1 MKNSCKITFE
11 GLNVARFV
19 AKLTASDTPIFSV
32 ERHGKAWTVEV
43 GASHAKQTVA
53 LIREKCYNITNI
65 EYFGVTAATKF
76 IKKRFILPIVCL
88 LCVVLLFLSSQ
99 FCFRIEVT
107 GDFDTEVVQ
116 TALNNAGVK
125 IGANL
130 SRIDV
135 GALQNTVA
143 NDLGAMY
150 AVITRSGSVLYVNA
164 VASKPID
171 PPVDMT
177 KRRDI
182 VATQSGK
189 VTAVLCEQGNPIV
202 KVGDYVKVGDVLIEG
217 RRVYNDGTST
227 DVYALG
233 RVTLQL
239 TAMGFAEFTG
249 QKTVTVETG
258 ETFTSTGVVL
268 FGKQYSRAC
277 PFESYTVTTVVTKLQ
292 PLNLTVC
299 KNIYRETREV
309 TVAATLEECMDELKA
324 LSYEAAMSNCNFQPL
339 DVVYEASEKG
349 VTATLYGQALI
360 E

>member
-11 GLNVARFV
+11 GLNVSRFI
-19 AKLTASDTPIFSV
+19 AKLTASGTPIFSV

-43 GASHAKQTVA
+43 AAAYAKQTVA
-53 LIREKCYNITNI
+53 LIKEKCYNITNI
-65 EYFGVTAATKF
+65 EYFGATAVAKF

-88 LCVVLLFLSSQ
+88 LCVALLVISSQ
-99 FCFRIEVT
+99 FCFKIEVS
-107 GDFDTEVVQ
+107 GDFDAELVQ
-116 TALNNAGVK
+116 TALNNVGVK

-130 SRIDV
+130 SRIDL
-135 GALQNTVA
+135 GALENNVA

-164 VASKPID
+164 VAKKQID

-189 VTAVLCEQGNPIV
+189 VTAILCEQGNPLV
-202 KVGDYVKVGDVLIEG
+202 KVGDMVKVGDVLIEG
-217 RRVYNDGTST
+217 RRVYNDGTSA

-233 RVTLQL
+233 RVSLQL
-239 TAMGFAEFTG
+239 TATGFAQFTG
-249 QKTVTVETG
+249 KRSVTVETG

-277 PFESYTVTTVVTKLQ
+277 PFENYTVTTVVTKLQ
-292 PLNLTVC
+292 PLNLEIC
-299 KNIYRETREV
+299 KNIYRETK
-309 TVAATLEECMDELKA
+309 TVVVDATLEECLDELKA
-324 LSYEAAMSNCNFQPL
+324 QAYELATANCNFQIL
-339 DVVYEASEKG
+339 DVEYAVSENG
-349 VTATLYGQALI
+349 VTATLYGAAHI